1 MALTERSGSGFIV
14 GGVTDTTPDWLGSY
28 NEGYDAAQQQ
38 KTTALNQ
45 QEARQRMG
53 LAAAQE
59 QRLAARFA
67 DEQADRAAALEAA
80 RLGAQ
85 MPSEVPFDATP
96 GAGLMAPYQVPVAP
110 EPRAPSDKYAGE
122 LTQPIS
128 RDQFAQLLPEMT
140 RLEQAEG
147 LPNNYLETISMLE
160 SSGGAN
166 MGTGEKFIGIFQ
178 IGPEVAADFGVTP
191 EQLKD
196 PRVNAQVAAKLAARN
211 AKIIRARLNRE
222 PQPWELYL
230 AHQQGA
236 GGAASLLQNPSMN
249 VVDVMTNVY
258 GGDRERAR
266 QAVIQNGGREDMT
279 AAEFAGLWA
288 QKFGGALPQQPQQA
302 GVLTASGPSITGPSD
317 FPSYEVNP
325 QGSPIGEYY
334 RKAGADAARQSALQL
349 IEGQLSWDASSSP
362 IMDLGRDIFGTVAGK
377 EQFAANKAQNAT
389 ALEWYRAPNV
399 RDWLLANPQA
409 LTAAS
414 KDPLVFYNQYK
425 DQLAAAPS
433 AQTQPAAPATPGLQ
447 TQPTTPVAGAPAAP
461 ATPGLQTQP
470 PPAAPAPPTQLNL
483 APIAARDLIPST
495 SAADYAGVNDGTG
508 SLASSIARTRTG
520 EVPKTPDTGM
530 YVVEPAMIANE
541 RRLLA
546 AQRSEIQRQ
555 LQMASMARDL
565 PTIYKLRDQAAQN
578 QLANNLMGAMEV
590 IATMQQGDDEQFAQ
604 TLSGLT
610 QGKQRLQPR
619 SDGAFNVYYDNR
631 LVGEGISRNQIIA
644 SLRMQYDQQYQALA
658 AAQAKV
664 AGERDLELFKN
675 ELKIR
680 EQVTTEEAK
689 MYANTAAKRDELA
702 IKNANPEYNIT
713 VGDDGTVTAVP
724 KTGNPTPI
732 RFEPQ
737 PILDPDGEP
746 VLDGEGNPR
755 YKLVPM
761 PVQGR

>member
-28 NEGYDAAQQQ
+28 TEGYDAAQQQ
-38 KTTALNQ
+38 KTTAINQ
-45 QEARQRMG
+45 QEAKQRMG
-53 LAAAQE
+53 LAVAEE
-59 QRLAARFA
+59 QRLAAKFA
-67 DEQADRAAALEAA
+67 NEQADRAAALEAA
-80 RLGAQ
+80 KLGAQ
-85 MPSEVPFDATP
+85 MPSEVPFNATP
-96 GAGLMAPYQVPVAP
+96 GAGLMPEYQVPPAPPAPAAPAAPVAP
-110 EPRAPSDKYAGE
+110 
-122 LTQPIS
+122 LS
-128 RDQFAQLLPEMT
+128 RDQFAKLLPEMA
-140 RLEQAEG
+140 RLEQTAG
-147 LPNNYLETISMLE
+147 LPTNYLETISMLE
-160 SSGGAN
+160 SSGGFD
-166 MGTGEKFIGIFQ
+166 MGTGEKFVGIFQ

-191 EQLKD
+191 EQLRD
-196 PRVNAQVAAKLAARN
+196 PRVNAQVAAQLAARN

-249 VVDVMTNVY
+249 AVTALANAY

-279 AAEFAGLWA
+279 AGEFAQLWA
-288 QKFGGALPQQPQQA
+288 TKYRAIASNGTSP
-302 GVLTASGPSITGPSD
+302 TAPTKGSPAPETATSAPRDPNASNLSNDWQGLSSDVNTSAAIGDIVRSLSD
-317 FPSYEVNP
+317 FSGGGGRTNAFQ
-325 QGSPIGEYY
+325 QGLAYAFGT
-334 RKAGADAARQSALQL
+334 
-349 IEGQLSWDASSSP
+349 EGQP
-362 IMDLGRDIFGTVAGK
+362 
-377 EQFAANKAQNAT
+377 EQMVAAN
-389 ALEWYRAPNV
+389 E
-399 RDWLLANPQA
+399 
-409 LTAAS
+409 TAAS
-414 KDPLVFYNQYK
+414 ARAWYKSPEVMSWLKTNPSIIQEAKADPIAAYNKYK
-425 DQLAAAPS
+425 NKVAAPVTPGL
-433 AQTQPAAPATPGLQ
+433 QTQPAAPTTPVVQAQPAAPTAPATPGLQ
-447 TQPTTPVAGAPAAP
+447 TQPAAPGVQTQPAAP
-461 ATPGLQTQP
+461 GVQAQP
-470 PPAAPAPPTQLNL
+470 T
-483 APIAARDLIPST
+483 T
-495 SAADYAGVNDGTG
+495 DYAGVNDGTG
-508 SLASSIARTRTG
+508 SLASSVARAPTG
-520 EVPKTPDTGM
+520 EVPKTPDLGM
-530 YVVEPAMIANE
+530 YLFEPAMITNE

-555 LQMASMARDL
+555 LQMASTTRDFA
-565 PTIYKLRDQAAQN
+565 TIYKLREQAAQN

-590 IATMQQGDDEQFAQ
+590 IATMQQGSDEQFAQ

-631 LVGEGISRNQIIA
+631 LVGEGISRDQIIA
-644 SLRMQYDQQYQALA
+644 TLRMQYDQQYQALA
-658 AAQAKV
+658 AAQAKA

-680 EQVTTEEAK
+680 EQLSVEEAK
-689 MYANTAAKRDELA
+689 MYANIAAKRDELA